1 MAVEMPP
8 RAPLRGRRRHSE
20 HNARSAFFVARYLFI
35 CPALIL
41 KFVADR
47 HRQSARAS
55 TAGGSLMVSWLEKL
69 REGLAEQSE
78 RDSDPWRRVL
88 ERALPVDVT
97 AVSTV
102 ALCNLLGIRPT
113 TGNARRIARTMRALG
128 FFPVKSRKLLPG
140 GWRGTEGRGWARPV
154 RQPKLQVRNQEQG
167 ERPPGSRV

>member
-1 MAVEMPP
+1 M
-8 RAPLRGRRRHSE
+8 L
-20 HNARSAFFVARYLFI
+20 
-35 CPALIL
+35 
-41 KFVADR
+41 
-47 HRQSARAS
+47 
-55 TAGGSLMVSWLEKL
+55 SWLEKL

-78 RDSDPWRRVL
+78 RASDPWRRVL
-88 ERALPVDVT
+88 ERALPADVT

-154 RQPKLQVRNQEQG
+154 RQPKLQVSIKSSVKGHRLTGLTACVKRARPSNHPTLGPLPCEISEARSVTTASSASPPMPSSNTSTFHRSS
-167 ERPPGSRV
+167 ERPKPPSG